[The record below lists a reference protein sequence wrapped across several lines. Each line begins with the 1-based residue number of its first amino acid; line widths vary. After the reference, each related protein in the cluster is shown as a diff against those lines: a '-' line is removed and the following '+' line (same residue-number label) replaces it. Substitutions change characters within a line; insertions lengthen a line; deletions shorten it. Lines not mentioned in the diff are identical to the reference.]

1 MGMGV
6 DIRNQMANRAAKEI
20 QSGMIVNLGIG
31 IPSLIPNHISQEV
44 EVLFHAENGVLGMGP
59 SPRKGEEDPTLCN
72 AAGYP
77 VTTVHGASYF
87 DSAIAFGIIRSGYLD
102 MTFLGGLEVSEDGDL
117 ANWIVPGKRVPGIG
131 GAMELAQKAKKVVV
145 LMNHLNKDGE
155 PKIVKQCSFPLTARR
170 CVSLIITD
178 MAVIEVTSSGL
189 LLKEVIAPRTIE
201 DVIAATGAEL
211 TIADRVKV
219 LDPRKEEHS

>member
-77 VTTVHGASYF
+77 VTTVRGASYF

-189 LLKEVIAPRTIE
+189 LLKEVIAPHTIE
-201 DVIAATGAEL
+201 EVIAATGAEL